1 MTGKPLGARI
11 RTEVP
16 LKGAQD
22 ISGLLSAWSQ
32 GDEKALNDL
41 VAVVYPELRRIARQQ
56 LRRQPSDHTLESA
69 ALANEAYLKL
79 IRAPGIRCE
88 NRVYFFALCAQVIR
102 TILVDHARRRQSAKR
117 GGNAV
122 HIPLDEALLGTRA
135 RGVDVLALDDALA
148 ALSKIDPRKGRVVE
162 LRYFGG
168 LTVEESAE
176 VLQISPE
183 TVMRDWKMAKAWL
196 FRELARIRLQSR
208 TA

>member
-1 MTGKPLGARI
+1 MTGKPLGVRI
-11 RTEVP
+11 RTEVT
-16 LKGAQD
+16 LKGAQE

-79 IRAPGIRCE
+79 IRTPGIRCE

-196 FRELARIRLQSR
+196 FRELTRIRLLSR